1 MSRDRTGF
9 TTGTCAAAA
18 SKAAIVVLC
27 GLPAPDEVEV
37 GLPYGAR
44 VRLPVEFAVSHPGF
58 VEATVRKDAGD
69 DPDVTDGCV
78 VTARVEWA
86 QDRGIRF
93 VAGEGVGTV
102 TKPGLAVPPGEPAI
116 NPTPRIMIR
125 DAVREVTDRGLRITL
140 AIPGGRELAEK
151 TFNPRLGVLGG
162 LSILGTSGIV
172 RPFST
177 PALRDALKCALSV
190 AVACKITC
198 PVFVPGRIGRKA
210 ALKRFELEPEQVLE
224 VGNEWAFVLDEA
236 MKSDFDALLVLGH
249 PGKLAKLPA
258 GSWDTHSSRSSSP
271 VPVVLKLAREILGRT
286 PPESTT
292 AEGVFSDLGEDQRR
306 ELADALAGRI
316 REAVFRRVSGRFGV
330 AVALV
335 NMRGD
340 LLGCDGDLSL
350 WRRKTAS

>member
-1 MSRDRTGF
+1 
-9 TTGTCAAAA
+9 
-18 SKAAIVVLC
+18 
-27 GLPAPDEVEV
+27 
-37 GLPYGAR
+37 
-44 VRLPVEFAVSHPGF
+44 
-58 VEATVRKDAGD
+58 
-69 DPDVTDGCV
+69 
-78 VTARVEWA
+78 
-86 QDRGIRF
+86 
-93 VAGEGVGTV
+93 
-102 TKPGLAVPPGEPAI
+102 
-116 NPTPRIMIR
+116 
-125 DAVREVTDRGLRITL
+125 
-140 AIPGGRELAEK
+140 
-151 TFNPRLGVLGG
+151 VLGG

-210 ALKRFELEPEQVLE
+210 ALKRFELEPEQVLD